1 MTPPRAVTFDF
12 WQTLVS
18 ERRGAMRAMQIERW
32 IATLT
37 EAKQPRAEA
46 ELVDAFAANWALFED
61 RWRSNTGSWGATQ
74 TVDFVGAR
82 LGLTLADG
90 LRAALIENFHIVGE
104 AAELELAPG
113 VRECLEALGRAGCVL
128 GIVCDVG
135 LTDSPTLRARLDAFG
150 LLEYFDAWSFSD
162 ETGWFKPAEQAFRP
176 ALEGLGV
183 PADAAAHIGDNER
196 TDVAGAKALGMVAVQ
211 YTGLAKLGGW
221 LPEQLS
227 PSTLADHVVEEL
239 SEVPSV
245 LGF

>member
-32 IATLT
+32 IATIT
-37 EAKQPRAEA
+37 EAKQPRSEA

-61 RWRSNTGSWGATQ
+61 RWRTNTRSWGATQ

-90 LRAALIENFHIVGE
+90 LRAALIENFRIVGE
-104 AAELELAPG
+104 TAELELAPG

-135 LTDSPTLRARLDAFG
+135 LTDSPTLRARLDGSACSSISTHG
-150 LLEYFDAWSFSD
+150 PSAMRRAGSSLRSRRSARLSRVWEC
-162 ETGWFKPAEQAFRP
+162 RP
-176 ALEGLGV
+176 TRLPTSATTSGPTSRARRRWG
-183 PADAAAHIGDNER
+183 
-196 TDVAGAKALGMVAVQ
+196 VAVQ